1 MSLSTHISELKRKH
15 AALSDQVEAEQRRPG
30 SDDLEVRRL
39 KQAKLR
45 LKEEISRLE
54 PTVA

>member
-1 MSLSTHISELKRKH
+1 MTLSTHISELKRKH
-15 AALSDQVEAEQRRPG
+15 AALSDKVDAEQRRPG

-54 PTVA
+54 PSLA

>member
-15 AALSDQVEAEQRRPG
+15 AALSDLVDAEQRRPG
-30 SDDLEVRRL
+30 SDDLEVRRM

-45 LKEEISRLE
+45 LKEEISRLD